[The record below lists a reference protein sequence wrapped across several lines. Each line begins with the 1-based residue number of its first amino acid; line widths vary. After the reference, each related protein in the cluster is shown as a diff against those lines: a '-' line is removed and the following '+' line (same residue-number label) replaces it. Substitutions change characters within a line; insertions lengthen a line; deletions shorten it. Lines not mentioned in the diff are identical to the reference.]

1 MAIERTGRISGGF
14 GGSRRGSSGPKI
26 GCSGCSLVTVRVCHL
41 SREARWVGK
50 ASNPRL
56 SPPCRS
62 PVMDHLVLCASHPPG
77 QTARRPVSTAQWKRG
92 LDRRGLR
99 CPDHGPGYGIELK
112 RRLRIGLVHCLG
124 PPDLTPGG
132 RDVRSPRRRYA
143 QPGQLL
149 RGYPSVGGGF
159 TNPSPTPIRLR
170 GCPSLT
176 SCLSLPVAF
185 LWRSWRRESCCSCH
199 PCLYQPWRPLQL
211 SVALLVPPD
220 LMPPV
225 RCLTSKR
232 PIHPE
237 GVT

>member
-26 GCSGCSLVTVRVCHL
+26 GCSGCSLVTVGVCHL

-50 ASNPRL
+50 DSNPRL

-62 PVMDHLVLCASHPPG
+62 PAMDHLVLCASHPPG
-77 QTARRPVSTAQWKRG
+77 QTARRPDRYRSSRESSWSRSGRCCHSTTCQHRTVEAR
-92 LDRRGLR
+92 
-99 CPDHGPGYGIELK
+99 PGQTRLAMS
-112 RRLRIGLVHCLG
+112 RPRSRLR
-124 PPDLTPGG
+124 DLIQTPLADRPGSQFGSARPHPRGG

-149 RGYPSVGGGF
+149 RGYPSVGEGF

-185 LWRSWRRESCCSCH
+185 LWRS
-199 PCLYQPWRPLQL
+199 
-211 SVALLVPPD
+211 
-220 LMPPV
+220 
-225 RCLTSKR
+225 
-232 PIHPE
+232 
-237 GVT
+237 